1 MSEQLPSLPVRTAA
15 ANDYDLIVAG
25 VAAMLRGFPDR
36 IEVRER
42 LLVGEPVENG
52 PIDVLLYDTYGRT
65 GETAGALKDFLAQD
79 GVNNVAVFSLHLDPR
94 SVEDARIA
102 GCRAF
107 ISKALPAERIVDAI
121 IEVAAGAEVF
131 ATADGL
137 PPDAEPDERLTWP
150 GRDLGLSQRE
160 SEVLV
165 LVAEGLTNREIASTL
180 YVGIETVKSH
190 IANAFAKVGVRNRVQ
205 ATRYVIS
212 EGTFA
217 RYQPAD
223 LAQPGT

>member
-1 MSEQLPSLPVRTAA
+1 MRVAV

-36 IEVRER
+36 IEVRDR
-42 LLVGEPVENG
+42 VLVGEPVENG

-65 GETAGALKDFLAQD
+65 GETAGALKDFIAQD
-79 GVNNVAVFSLHLDPR
+79 DVANVAVFSLQLGPR
-94 SVEDARIA
+94 TVEDARIA

-107 ISKALPAERIVDAI
+107 ISKALPAKRIVDAV
-121 IEVAAGAEVF
+121 IEVATGTEVF
-131 ATADGL
+131 ATHDDATDG
-137 PPDAEPDERLTWP
+137 PEEDPDEPLTWP

-165 LVAEGLTNREIASTL
+165 LVAEGLTNKEIGATL
-180 YVGIETVKSH
+180 YVGQETVKSH
-190 IANAFAKVGVRNRVQ
+190 IANAFAKVGVRNRVK
-205 ATRYVIS
+205 ATRYVIA

-217 RYQPAD
+217 RFKPWD
-223 LAQPGT
+223 PT